1 MDGFVKIG
9 EDWINTSIFSHVT
22 PTEVRVNGVVDKSYT
37 EDQVRRIYNYVNQ
50 LLELEKGRSQ
60 RAADMK
66 QKDELWM
73 EDLKQTTEH
82 RNKVS
87 LELDEARLDRQEW
100 RKLVIEQRQHWEKL
114 EKVLSRL
121 ESNFC
126 IHVPHVTQ

>member
-37 EDQVRRIYNYVNQ
+37 EHQVQRIYKYVNQ
-50 LLELEKGRSQ
+50 LLELEKGKSQ
-60 RAADMK
+60 RAAEMKEKDALWIDDMK
-66 QKDELWM
+66 KC
-73 EDLKQTTEH
+73 EDH
-82 RNKVS
+82 RNKIS

-100 RKLVIEQRQHWEKL
+100 RKLVTEQRQHWEKL

-126 IHVPHVTQ
+126 IHSPHVPQ